1 MGAPEGDDGNDVA
14 YQPADVADDVGEIKE
29 TEGGDLAAK
38 DDDKSKKDRERRKSR
53 DKDRD
58 KDREKGRDKGRDK
71 DRGDKEKER
80 SERHKERKVKEKSK
94 EKEEEKKR
102 EKKDEDKGNGLAEEE
117 RVRRA
122 REERERDAMERSP
135 SPGEKARRR
144 REERERD
151 SLERSGSE
159 GEGDGRRGGA
169 FGGGRE
175 GEEVGTRGGWGRGGG
190 GLEGGASGDAG
201 GGYYGSSGAYGGGG
215 AVSAAGGD
223 VDMSAAD
230 ASLSG
235 YGDASAGAAGGG
247 APSVVP
253 PMPPLPPPPPPPIDP
268 EAEMR
273 MMQMMGIPMDF
284 NTTKGKEVKGANQLS
299 AVKLSTKR
307 QPRQYM
313 NRRGGFNRPLPAE
326 LSSAALRI
334 PERSVYGGSFA
345 TFSGLSAEKTFTARM
360 TVSVQGQTSHSAL
373 LVEAREATRRE
384 KVKNRHMRIRKKLS
398 GTTER
403 PRLAVFRSN
412 NHIYAQVVDD
422 TKQHTLAAASTLTP
436 AIREELKLTSGP
448 TVEASRRVGQEIA
461 KICLERGIS
470 KVAFDRGGFV
480 YHGRIQALADGAREG
495 GLEF

>member
-1 MGAPEGDDGNDVA
+1 
-14 YQPADVADDVGEIKE
+14 
-29 TEGGDLAAK
+29 
-38 DDDKSKKDRERRKSR
+38 
-53 DKDRD
+53 
-58 KDREKGRDKGRDK
+58 
-71 DRGDKEKER
+71 
-80 SERHKERKVKEKSK
+80 
-94 EKEEEKKR
+94 
-102 EKKDEDKGNGLAEEE
+102 
-117 RVRRA
+117 
-122 REERERDAMERSP
+122 MERSP

-190 GLEGGASGDAG
+190 GLEGDASRDAG
-201 GGYYGSSGAYGGGG
+201 GGYYGGSGVYGGYGGAYGGGG
-215 AVSAAGGD
+215 AGGAAGGD
-223 VDMSAAD
+223 VDMAAAD
-230 ASLSG
+230 ASLGG
-235 YGDASAGAAGGG
+235 YGDASAADAAAGGG
-247 APSVVP
+247 PSVLP

-313 NRRGGFNRPLPAE
+313 NRRGLLPRALAE
-326 LSSAALRI
+326 WTLRF
-334 PERSVYGGSFA
+334 P
-345 TFSGLSAEKTFTARM
+345 
-360 TVSVQGQTSHSAL
+360 HSNVA
-373 LVEAREATRRE
+373 VPAF
-384 KVKNRHMRIRKKLS
+384 
-398 GTTER
+398 
-403 PRLAVFRSN
+403 PR
-412 NHIYAQVVDD
+412 AQFLPVCAVVDD

-436 AIREELKLTSGP
+436 ALREELKLTSGP